1 MGKAFGLLLIVL
13 GIWVGMELYT
23 VGTQRA
29 FGGVFVDLGLAQAPA
44 AGEAPDEAPLDA
56 IRSRAQQ
63 NADRA
68 ASRGQGQL
76 ESAPD

>member
-44 AGEAPDEAPLDA
+44 AGAAPDEAPLDA

>member
-1 MGKAFGLLLIVL
+1 MGKVFGLVLIVL

-29 FGGVFVDLGLAQAPA
+29 FGGLFVDLGLAEAPA
-44 AGEAPDEAPLDA
+44 TGEAPDEAPLDA
-56 IRSRAQQ
+56 IRSRAEA
-63 NADRA
+63 NAERA

-76 ESAPD
+76 EASPD